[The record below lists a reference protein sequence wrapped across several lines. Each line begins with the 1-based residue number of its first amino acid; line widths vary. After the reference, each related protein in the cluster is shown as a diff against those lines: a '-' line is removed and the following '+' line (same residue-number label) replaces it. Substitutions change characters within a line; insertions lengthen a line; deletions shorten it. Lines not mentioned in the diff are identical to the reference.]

1 MVKCLCPFVSTV
13 LGGYSDRACVR
24 HSKSTVEER
33 GIGRSEKG
41 TEGREVVCEGWAP
54 GDVS

>member
-1 MVKCLCPFVSTV
+1 MSVSVRKYSTR
-13 LGGYSDRACVR
+13 GYSDRACVR

-41 TEGREVVCEGWAP
+41 TEGSEVVCEGWAP